1 MYLLDTNVVSE
12 LRRAKAGKAD
22 PHVVAWAASVP
33 VASLFLSAITVLELE
48 LGVLL
53 IERRDPV
60 QGALL
65 RAWLEEQVLP
75 AFSERILAVDTAVA
89 RRCAKLHVP
98 DPRSERDALIAATAL
113 THGLIVATRN
123 GADFQ
128 PTGVGTLE
136 SVDVRG
142 PAGVNR
148 ARPSSFRLLWIG
160 QDGAGSRQNRG
171 ATRATRDLSAQTVYL
186 SPAVKC
192 FQFL

>member
-33 VASLFLSAITVLELE
+33 VESLFLSAITVLELE

-113 THGLIVATRN
+113 THGLIVVTRN

-128 PTGVGTLE
+128 PTGVGTLDPWTFE
-136 SVDVRG
+136 AP
-142 PAGVNR
+142 PA
-148 ARPSSFRLLWIG
+148 
-160 QDGAGSRQNRG
+160 
-171 ATRATRDLSAQTVYL
+171 
-186 SPAVKC
+186 
-192 FQFL
+192 